1 VPTQSGT
8 FRPNLCHRAT
18 IVRVLNPQLER
29 PLGAVSS
36 NPPNQTARL
45 TGHEVPGEQASN
57 MHTTL
62 QGIVAR
68 IPAGVLLVGLFGLL
82 LIGSVWFLLF
92 DGAQQ
97 DLERARAGEIR
108 KNENLVLAHE
118 EQVIRLLKEVDQ
130 LLLLLKNQYELGG
143 TKINLPALFA
153 DGTLDAG
160 TFTYVGVIDEHGD
173 VIATGRESK
182 PVNLADRAF
191 FKEHQRSDS
200 KALRIGEP
208 VLGRSSGRWAIP
220 LTRRFNKPDG
230 SFGGVVDVAVDA
242 DHFTSL
248 FQKSELG
255 PADVMSLVR
264 TDGIVLAL
272 RRGEETSFGEDVS
285 KSPLMAE
292 LARSP
297 VGSYSSIGLIDPTRK
312 FFSYRRLPDY
322 PVVVLVGTAET
333 DALAPV
339 RDRYRRSVFQA
350 IMETAFVGAFCVLI
364 ITMLLR
370 QKRANARIQ
379 EHLAQI
385 DQARDAIVVRGLD
398 GRVQFWNKGA
408 ERIYGWSAAEASG
421 QPLEELL
428 HADPTKLRQA
438 TETVLSSGEW
448 TGEVTHLHR
457 HGHPI
462 TVDDHWTLLRDELGR
477 PKSILTIETD
487 ITKRLLME
495 ARLRQSQHLEAIGQL
510 TGGVAHDFNNLL
522 TVILGNAEMLTDK
535 LRSNPDLRKLAEMNV
550 SAASRG
556 AELTSRLLA
565 FARRQALDPK
575 AVDANK
581 LLMGIHDLLRRTLPE
596 NIEIE
601 LAQGAGLW
609 LALIDPGQL
618 EDAVLNLCLNARDAM
633 PSGGRLTIETA
644 NERIDQEYAAQ
655 QGDIDA
661 GQYVLITVTDNGTGI
676 EPKDLNRVFDPFFTT
691 KEFGKGTGLGLSM
704 VYGFVKQSR
713 GHIRIY
719 SEVGHGTAV
728 KMYLPRA
735 SGIDDAAEESPAEL
749 LVDFRGGEKILLVE
763 DDEYVRNYAKDQL
776 LDLGYCVFPMKNGAD
791 ALECLQQVPDI
802 DLLFTDVVMPG
813 GIGGRELAE
822 QARKLRP
829 GLKVLYTSGYT
840 ENSIVHQGRLDKG
853 VHLLNKPYRRIELAQ
868 KIRAVLA

>member
-1 VPTQSGT
+1 
-8 FRPNLCHRAT
+8 
-18 IVRVLNPQLER
+18 LNPQFER
-29 PLGAVSS
+29 PLGTVSGT
-36 NPPNQTARL
+36 PPKQPARL
-45 TGHEVPGEQASN
+45 TADEGPGNIS
-57 MHTTL
+57 TVL
-62 QGIVAR
+62 QSIAAR
-68 IPAGVLLVGLFGLL
+68 IPAGVLVVGLFGLV
-82 LIGSVWFLLF
+82 LIGAAWLLLF
-92 DGAQQ
+92 DEFQQ
-97 DLERARAGEIR
+97 DLDRAGASEVR
-108 KNENLVLAHE
+108 QNENLVLAHE

-143 TKINLPALFA
+143 SKINLPALFA
-153 DGTLDAG
+153 DGILDAG
-160 TFTYVGVIDEHGD
+160 TFTYVGVIDERGD
-173 VIATGRESK
+173 VIASARQSR
-182 PVNLADRAF
+182 PINLTDRAF
-191 FKEHQRSDS
+191 FEEHQRSDS

-208 VLGRSSGRWAIP
+208 VLGRASGRWAIP

-242 DHFTSL
+242 DHFISL
-248 FQKSELG
+248 FQKTELG
-255 PADVMSLVR
+255 PADVISLVR
-264 TDGIVLAL
+264 ADGIVLAR
-272 RRGEETSFGEDVS
+272 RRGAESSFGEDVS
-285 KSPLMAE
+285 KSQLMTE
-292 LARSP
+292 LARRP
-297 VGSYSSIGLIDPTRK
+297 MGSYSSIDSVDQTRK

-322 PVVVLVGTAET
+322 PVVVTVGMSEA

-339 RDRYRRSVFQA
+339 QDRYRGSMFQA
-350 IMETAFVGAFCVLI
+350 ILETAFVGAFCVLI
-364 ITMLLR
+364 ISMLLR
-370 QKRANARIQ
+370 QKRATARIREQ
-379 EHLAQI
+379 LAQI

-408 ERIYGWSAAEASG
+408 ERIYGWSTAEASG
-421 QPLEELL
+421 KPVEELL

-448 TGEVTHLHR
+448 TGEVTHQHR
-457 HGHPI
+457 DGHPVR
-462 TVDDHWTLLRDELGR
+462 VDDHWTLLRDDVGR
-477 PKSILTIETD
+477 PRSILTIETD
-487 ITKRLLME
+487 ITKQLVME
-495 ARLRQSQHLEAIGQL
+495 ARLRQSQQLEAIGQL

-522 TVILGNAEMLTDK
+522 TVILGNAEMLADK
-535 LRSNPDLRKLAEMNV
+535 LHSNPDLRKLAEMNV
-550 SAASRG
+550 AAASRG

-581 LLMGIHDLLRRTLPE
+581 LLTGIHDLLRRTLPE

-601 LAQGAGLW
+601 LAQGAELW

-618 EDAVLNLCLNARDAM
+618 ENAVLNLCLNARDAM
-633 PSGGRLTIETA
+633 PSGGRLTIDTA
-644 NERIDQEYAAQ
+644 NARIDQEYAAQ

-676 EPKDLNRVFDPFFTT
+676 EPKDLGRVFDPFFTT

-704 VYGFVKQSR
+704 VYGFVKQSH
-713 GHIRIY
+713 GHIKIY

-735 SGIDDAAEESPAEL
+735 SEIDDEPEESPAQPAADL
-749 LVDFRGGEKILLVE
+749 RGTAKILVVE

-776 LDLGYCVFPMKNGAD
+776 LDLGYCVFSMKNADD
-791 ALECLQQVPDI
+791 ALKCLQQVPDI

-813 GIGGRELAE
+813 GMGGRELAE

-840 ENSIVHQGRLDKG
+840 ENAIIHQGRLDKG
-853 VHLLNKPYRRIELAQ
+853 LHLLNKPYRRVELAQ

>member
-1 VPTQSGT
+1 
-8 FRPNLCHRAT
+8 
-18 IVRVLNPQLER
+18 VRVLNPQLER

-36 NPPNQTARL
+36 EPPNQTARL
-45 TGHEVPGEQASN
+45 TGHKVPTEQASN
-57 MHTTL
+57 IRTRFK
-62 QGIVAR
+62 GIVAS
-68 IPAGVLLVGLFGLL
+68 IPVGVLVVALFGLVS
-82 LIGSVWFLLF
+82 IGGVWLFLF
-92 DGAQQ
+92 DEVQQ
-97 DLERARAGEIR
+97 DFERARASEIR

-130 LLLLLKNQYELGG
+130 LLLLLNNQYELGG
-143 TKINLPALFA
+143 TTINLPALFA
-153 DGTLDAG
+153 EGILDAG

-182 PVNLADRAF
+182 PVKLADRAF

-200 KALRIGEP
+200 KVLRIGEP

-248 FQKSELG
+248 FQKAELG
-255 PADVMSLVR
+255 PADVISLVR
-264 TDGIVLAL
+264 TDGLVLAR
-272 RRGEETSFGEDVS
+272 RRGADSSFGGDVS
-285 KSPLMAE
+285 KSQLMAE
-292 LARSP
+292 LVKSR
-297 VGSYSSIGLIDPTRK
+297 VGSYSSIDSMDQTRK
-312 FFSYRRLPDY
+312 FFSYRKLPDY
-322 PVVVLVGTAET
+322 PAVVTVGTSEA

-350 IMETAFVGAFCVLI
+350 ILEAAFVGAFCVLI
-364 ITMLLR
+364 MTMLLR
-370 QKRANARIQ
+370 QKRANVRIHEQ
-379 EHLAQI
+379 LAQI
-385 DQARDAIVVRGLD
+385 DQARDSIVVRGLD

-408 ERIYGWSAAEASG
+408 ERMYGWSAAEASG

-448 TGEVTHLHR
+448 TGEVTHQHR
-457 HGHPI
+457 DGHAI
-462 TVDDHWTLLRDELGR
+462 TVDDHWTLLRDDVGR

-487 ITKRLLME
+487 ITKQRVME

-556 AELTSRLLA
+556 AELTNRLLA

-575 AVDANK
+575 AVDANR
-581 LLMGIHDLLRRTLPE
+581 LLVGMHELLRRTFPANME
-596 NIEIE
+596 FKQV
-601 LAQGAGLW
+601 QGADLW

-618 EDAVLNLCLNARDAM
+618 EDALLNLCLNARDAM
-633 PSGGRLTIETA
+633 PNGGTLTIETTNA
-644 NERIDQEYAAQ
+644 SIDEEYSTQ
-655 QGDIDA
+655 QGDVDA
-661 GQYVLITVTDNGTGI
+661 GQYVLITVTDSGIGI
-676 EPKDLNRVFDPFFTT
+676 EPKILGRVFDPFFTT

-713 GHIRIY
+713 GHIKIY

-735 SGIDDAAEESPAEL
+735 SRVDDASEDSAPEP
-749 LVDFRGGEKILLVE
+749 LVDFRGREKILLVE
-763 DDEYVRNYAKDQL
+763 DDEDVRNYAKDQL
-776 LDLGYCVFPMKNGAD
+776 VDLGYHVFSMKNGGD
-791 ALECLQQVPDI
+791 ALECLRQVPDM

-822 QARKLRP
+822 HARKLRP

-853 VHLLNKPYRRIELAQ
+853 VQLLNKPYRRIELAQ